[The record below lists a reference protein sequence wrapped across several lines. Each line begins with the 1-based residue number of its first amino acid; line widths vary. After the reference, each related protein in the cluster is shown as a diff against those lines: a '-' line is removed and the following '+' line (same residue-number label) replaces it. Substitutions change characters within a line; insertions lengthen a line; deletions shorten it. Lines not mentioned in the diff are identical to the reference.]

1 MSYDYRQI
9 CQGVFVDYGFPVY
22 VFAYKSMNRLSS

>member
-1 MSYDYRQI
+1 MITDKYVR
-9 CQGVFVDYGFPVY
+9 VFFVDYGFPVY